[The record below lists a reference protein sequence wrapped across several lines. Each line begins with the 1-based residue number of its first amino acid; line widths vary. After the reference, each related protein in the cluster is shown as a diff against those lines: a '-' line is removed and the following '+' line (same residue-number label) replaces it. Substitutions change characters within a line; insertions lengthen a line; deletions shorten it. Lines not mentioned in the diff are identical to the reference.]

1 MDYEIILFQVEML
14 PLLYKLR
21 GIQYF
26 FDSLA
31 LPNFE
36 RSSKTAELRHQT
48 YKDLNLL
55 DLFGEKK
62 YKITL
67 MYLYIH
73 SKIVT
78 NIILPSQ
85 YSHNISTI

>member
-1 MDYEIILFQVEML
+1 ML

-55 DLFGEKK
+55 DLEKK
-62 YKITL
+62 NIKINFYVFVHT
-67 MYLYIH
+67 
-73 SKIVT
+73 
-78 NIILPSQ
+78 
-85 YSHNISTI
+85 

>member
-1 MDYEIILFQVEML
+1 MEYEFILFQIEML

-26 FDSLA
+26 FDFLA

-36 RSSKTAELRHQT
+36 HSSKTAELRHQT

-55 DLFGEKK
+55 DLEKK
-62 YKITL
+62 NIKLTF
-67 MYLYIH
+67 MYLHIH